1 MLESS
6 KKDDIIKKGNIRI
19 DNLFV
24 VFYILSDDSVVIN
37 KVYYYTVVND
47 VSYYSEDIYNTLD
60 DFQVEYLIT
69 NIVKLLKK

>member
-69 NIVKLLKK
+69 NVVKSLEK